1 MTPVRSLAR
10 AMLSGIFVV
19 SGYRNFRNPGRL
31 AVAAQPV
38 TDKVAPML
46 KKAHPSFPTETETLI
61 RLNAAV
67 QVSAGL
73 MLASGRFSRPAALV
87 LAGTLVPVTIA
98 GHPFWNNDDPIAK
111 NNNQIHA
118 LKNLGLLGG
127 LLLAAADTGASRVC
141 GGGRVIASVT
151 LDVPCSAPSGPPD
164 ARPESPSAPRPP
176 HVDSP
181 ADLRRSLPVSPPPPA
196 KATNYLNHPVG
207 VNAVEMSK
215 TCVGSDTVA

>member
-19 SGYRNFRNPGRL
+19 QGYRNFRNPGRL
-31 AVAAQPV
+31 TAAAQPV

-46 KKAHPSFPTETETLI
+46 KKAHPNFPTETEKLV

-67 QVSAGL
+67 QAGAGL
-73 MLASGRFSRPAALV
+73 MLATGRFSRPAALV

-98 GHPFWNNDDPIAK
+98 GHPFWNNDDPVAK

-127 LLLAAADTGASRVC
+127 LLLAAADTGGKPGLRWRAGHRIGHS
-141 GGGRVIASVT
+141 
-151 LDVPCSAPSGPPD
+151 
-164 ARPESPSAPRPP
+164 
-176 HVDSP
+176 
-181 ADLRRSLPVSPPPPA
+181 RRSMQRAVRTARREARIAVRSAATARRLP
-196 KATNYLNHPVG
+196 G
-207 VNAVEMSK
+207 
-215 TCVGSDTVA
+215 

>member
-19 SGYRNFRNPGRL
+19 SGYRNLRNPARL
-31 AVAAQPV
+31 AQAAAPV
-38 TDKVAPML
+38 TDKIAPLL

-73 MLASGRFSRPAALV
+73 MLATGRFSRPAALV

-127 LLLAAADTGASRVC
+127 LLLAAADTGGKPGLRWRTGHRIGHS
-141 GGGRVIASVT
+141 
-151 LDVPCSAPSGPPD
+151 
-164 ARPESPSAPRPP
+164 
-176 HVDSP
+176 
-181 ADLRRSLPVSPPPPA
+181 RRSMQRAVRTARREARIAVRSASTARRLP
-196 KATNYLNHPVG
+196 G
-207 VNAVEMSK
+207 
-215 TCVGSDTVA
+215 